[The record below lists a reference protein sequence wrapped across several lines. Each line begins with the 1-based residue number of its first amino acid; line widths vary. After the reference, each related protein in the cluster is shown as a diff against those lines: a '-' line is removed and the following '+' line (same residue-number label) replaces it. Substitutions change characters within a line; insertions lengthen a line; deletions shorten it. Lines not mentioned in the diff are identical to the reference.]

1 MNYRIHR
8 TIYVTDLVIEYKQN
22 SMLRWEEIVIEAY
35 NARNINRFISNNEYK
50 LYAKRLSS
58 FYLEEELYERILAES
73 SALHMTFSKYLTLL
87 LHDYVTQQ
95 NVSRETLQLKTGGAT
110 WIEKNTNVADG
121 QLSKN

>member
-22 SMLRWEEIVIEAY
+22 SMLRWEEIVNEAY
-35 NARNINRFISNNEYK
+35 SARNINRLISNNEYK

-73 SALHMTFSKYLTLL
+73 SALHMTFSKYMTLL

-95 NVSRETLQLKTGGAT
+95 NVSRETL
-110 WIEKNTNVADG
+110 
-121 QLSKN
+121 